1 MRQSGLE
8 VLKSD
13 KLARSGILT
22 TPHGEVETPFFMP
35 VGTRGMVRL
44 TPPWVVAEAGH
55 KVLLSNTYHLML
67 RPGAAV
73 VEKVG
78 GLHRFTGW
86 QGAMLTDSGG
96 FQVMSLDAKFE
107 EAGVTFKSVYDGSF
121 HKLTPELAVET
132 QELLG
137 ADIAMVLDVCTM
149 LPNDRDRL
157 AKALDLTIDWAR
169 RAKSAKSRTDQALFG
184 IVQGGTETDLRIVS
198 AEATVGI
205 GFDGYAIGGLAVG
218 EDRDTTVGIVE
229 LVTKYL
235 PAQAPRYLMGVGDPY
250 TIVESVAR
258 GVDMFDCVSPTR
270 LARHGTALVMIGK
283 VHVRR
288 KENLSLDSPIEQ
300 DCPCPT
306 CQRLP
311 RSLIS
316 HLLRVDPWSAGTA
329 IAIHNLWFMSRLM
342 TRIRASIASG
352 SLDDLRAEMK
362 SIWRNA

>member
-1 MRQSGLE
+1 MRQFGLE
-8 VLKSD
+8 ILATD

-22 TPHGEVETPFFMP
+22 TPHGDVETPFFMP

-44 TPPWVVAEAGH
+44 TPPWVVAEAGFR
-55 KVLLSNTYHLML
+55 VLLSNTYHLML
-67 RPGAAV
+67 RPGADV

-78 GLHRFTGW
+78 GLHRFAGW
-86 QGAMLTDSGG
+86 EGAMLTDSGG

-107 EAGVTFKSVYDGSF
+107 ESGVTFKSVYDGSF
-121 HKLTPELAVET
+121 HKLTPELAIQV
-132 QELLG
+132 QEALG

-149 LPNDRDRL
+149 LPNDKEKL
-157 AKALDLTIDWAR
+157 ARALDLTIDWAR
-169 RAKSAKSRTDQALFG
+169 RAKDAKLRADQALFG
-184 IVQGGTETDLRIVS
+184 IVQGGTEIDLRIAS

-229 LVTKYL
+229 LVTKNL
-235 PAQAPRYLMGVGDPY
+235 PEQSPRYLMGVGDPY

-270 LARHGTALVMIGK
+270 LARHGTALVMEGK

-288 KENLSLDSPIEQ
+288 RENLYLDSPIEQ

-316 HLLRVDPWSAGTA
+316 HLLRVDPWSAGSA
-329 IAIHNLWFMSRLM
+329 LAIHNLWFMSRLM
-342 TRIRASIASG
+342 SRIRASISSE

>member
-1 MRQSGLE
+1 MRQFGFE
-8 VLKSD
+8 VVTSD
-13 KLARSGILT
+13 NLARSGIMS
-22 TPHGEVETPFFMP
+22 TPHGDVETPFFMP

-44 TPPWVVAEAGH
+44 TPPWVVAEAGFR
-55 KVLLSNTYHLML
+55 VLLSNTYHLML
-67 RPGAAV
+67 RPGADV

-78 GLHRFTGW
+78 GLHRFAGW
-86 QGAMLTDSGG
+86 EGAMLTDSGG

-107 EAGVTFKSVYDGSF
+107 ESGVTFKSVYDGSF
-121 HKLTPELAVET
+121 HKLTPELAIEV
-132 QELLG
+132 QESLG

-149 LPNDRDRL
+149 LPNDKEKL

-184 IVQGGTETDLRIVS
+184 IVQGGTETDLRITS

-235 PAQAPRYLMGVGDPY
+235 PSQAPRYLMGVGDPY

-270 LARHGTALVMIGK
+270 LARHGTALVMNGK

-288 KENLSLDSPIEQ
+288 RENLYLDSPIEQ

-316 HLLRVDPWSAGTA
+316 HLLRVDPWSGW
-329 IAIHNLWFMSRLM
+329 N
-342 TRIRASIASG
+342 G
-352 SLDDLRAEMK
+352 SSHTQSLVHVAL
-362 SIWRNA
+362 NGPH